1 MSHNTE
7 TQTQSLLSRYY
18 KWRGA
23 AATATAQIWRSTFPR
38 FMIFV
43 FVPSK
48 RKEKIGQNY
57 TTNKNA
63 HIASVTR
70 LMKNDCLLFYSL
82 GSCFC
87 ESWWI
92 TYPTDLCQRFV
103 CAKVPGQ
110 TTSIRNK
117 RMNEE
122 QFTSITLEID
132 AKLAHLKCRTC
143 SLIAPSSAVVCCKY
157 PGC

>member
-23 AATATAQIWRSTFPR
+23 AATATAQIWGSTFPR

-48 RKEKIGQNY
+48 KIGQNY

-70 LMKNDCLLFYSL
+70 LMKNDCAIL
-82 GSCFC
+82 
-87 ESWWI
+87 
-92 TYPTDLCQRFV
+92 
-103 CAKVPGQ
+103 
-110 TTSIRNK
+110 
-117 RMNEE
+117 
-122 QFTSITLEID
+122 
-132 AKLAHLKCRTC
+132 
-143 SLIAPSSAVVCCKY
+143 
-157 PGC
+157 